1 MEIMRSKKF
10 IIITSIFQPTVA
22 VKKIATMSDYQ
33 LIVVGD
39 NKSPS
44 DWQCEN
50 VIYLSVADQQ
60 KLDYPILKD
69 LPYNHYCRKM
79 IGYLFAIEHGAE
91 IIIDTDDDNIPYDN
105 WGFPEFEG
113 EFECIERDKG
123 FMNIYSEFTAQKIWP
138 RGLPLSL
145 INSPNIYTKL
155 CKKANIGIWQGLAD
169 GDPDVDAIYRL
180 TDNTPCHFNKR
191 APIIID
197 KGTISPFN
205 SQNTAFAKELFPLL
219 YLPSFVS
226 FRFTDILRGIVAQPV
241 MWQADYLLGF
251 TEATVVQERN
261 VHNYMKDFELE
272 IPMYQLA
279 ERSFQIALDAVSRS
293 KTITQNIFEVYL
305 ELHRNDAIVSHE
317 EILLLEKWL
326 KHFNKK

>member
-1 MEIMRSKKF
+1 METMRSKKF

-22 VKKIATMSDYQ
+22 VKKFATLSGYQ

-39 NKSPS
+39 NKSPL
-44 DWQCEN
+44 DWQCDG

-60 KLDYPILKD
+60 KLNYPILKD

-79 IGYLFAIEHGAE
+79 LGYLFAIEHGAE

-105 WGFPEFEG
+105 WQFPEFEG
-113 EFECIERDKG
+113 NFECIERDKG
-123 FMNIYSEFTAQKIWP
+123 YINIYSEFTDQKIWP

-145 INSPNIYTKL
+145 INTVNSYCKTN
-155 CKKANIGIWQGLAD
+155 KKAKIGVWQGLAD

-180 TDNTPCHFNKR
+180 TDNTPCNFNKR
-191 APIIID
+191 RPIILD

-226 FRFTDILRGIVAQPV
+226 FRFTDILRGIVAQPI
-241 MWQADYLLGF
+241 MWKANYLLGF

-261 VHNYMKDFELE
+261 IHNYMTDFEQE
-272 IPMYQLA
+272 ISMYRFA
-279 ERSFQIALDAVSRS
+279 ESSFQIALNAVSGS
-293 KTITQNIFEVYL
+293 KTISQNLLSVYE
-305 ELHRNDAIVSHE
+305 ELHKNEIVSRNE
-317 EILLLEKWL
+317 LMLLEKWL
-326 KHFNKK
+326 QYFN